1 MAAAY
6 DSFHMGRCSI
16 DLYSDDIGAPFAD
29 ITRFSAYV
37 GGSPT
42 NISVGARRLG
52 LQSALL
58 TAVGDDPVG
67 EFILSFLRKE
77 GVGTDHIPVK
87 EDRRTPA
94 VLLGIEPPDR
104 FPLVY
109 YRENC
114 ADGEL
119 SIEDVPVSE
128 ISAAHVFQFAGTNL
142 SLEPSRSA
150 TVFAAEGC
158 TTCRSHRGF
167 RSGSKGEPMARH
179 SVLWGGRAGY
189 DASRGCGGWDS

>member
-77 GVGTDHIPVK
+77 GVGTESHTGEGRSTHAGCPPRDRAPRSLPTRLLPR
-87 EDRRTPA
+87 ELRRRRTVDRGCA
-94 VLLGIEPPDR
+94 RLGDFGCPRVSIRGNKPESGAKSKCHR
-104 FPLVY
+104 F
-109 YRENC
+109 RC
-114 ADGEL
+114 G
-119 SIEDVPVSE
+119 
-128 ISAAHVFQFAGTNL
+128 
-142 SLEPSRSA
+142 
-150 TVFAAEGC
+150 GC